1 MIKLSSV
8 GGNRLCL
15 PEFSDQIVQNVS
27 LCFIFYLNL
36 YVILSSL
43 KQAKGSNLKPADRHY
58 VVYHNRSPRNPE
70 IRCCK

>member
-43 KQAKGSNLKPADRHY
+43 KQAKGSNLKAGGSSLRCVSQPVAAQ
-58 VVYHNRSPRNPE
+58 PGNPVL
-70 IRCCK
+70 